1 MRRSLPS
8 LTALRV
14 FETAARNGSFK
25 AAAGELHVT
34 EAAVSRQIRHL
45 ETELGVRLF
54 DRSNRRVTLTQPG
67 EEYFVSIRSA
77 FDVID
82 SSTQRTSRRKAQ
94 RKLVLAVDPGLAM
107 RWLIPRMRAFR
118 TECPDIEVE
127 VHPSLALTP
136 LPHPEIDAAIFYGR
150 SPDPGLRHDFM
161 ADVMAFPV
169 CCPAFAKGP
178 KAIRRPDD
186 LARHQLL
193 HETSTDW
200 WERWLAAAGCAS
212 VNGKTGTIYHDT
224 NFALD
229 AAVAGEGVALGDD
242 CLAYT
247 DLKAG
252 RLVRP
257 FPLALTS
264 GSYYLIFPDD
274 RATAAKL
281 DPFRE
286 WLLAECKSFAT
297 EIANYRKQHDRLAEA
312 ERVAG

>member
-1 MRRSLPS
+1 MRRALPS

-14 FETAARNGSFK
+14 FEAAARNGSFK

-54 DRSNRRVTLTQPG
+54 DRSNRRVTLTQAG
-67 EEYFVSIRSA
+67 AEYFASIRSA

-82 SSTQRTSRRKAQ
+82 SSTQRTSRRKGR

-127 VHPSLALTP
+127 VHPSLALPP
-136 LPHPEIDAAIFYGR
+136 LPHPEMDAAIFYGR

-161 ADVMAFPV
+161 ADVMTFPV

-200 WERWLAAAGCAS
+200 WERWLAAAGCDG
-212 VNGKTGTIYHDT
+212 VGWKTGTIYHDT

-281 DPFRE
+281 EPFRK
-286 WLLAECKSFAT
+286 WLLAECKSFAA
-297 EIANYRKQHDRLAEA
+297 EIKKYRAYASRTAPLEMSA
-312 ERVAG
+312 R